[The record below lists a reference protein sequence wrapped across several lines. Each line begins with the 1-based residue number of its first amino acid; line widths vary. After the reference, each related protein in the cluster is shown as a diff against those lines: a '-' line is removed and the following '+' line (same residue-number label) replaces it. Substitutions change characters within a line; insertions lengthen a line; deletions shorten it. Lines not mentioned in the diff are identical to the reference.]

1 MALWAEAASGTG
13 SGLRGAIWTD
23 HEIKALIAV
32 WGEGNVQD
40 ELDGAV
46 RNKVVY
52 ERIAHKLQE
61 HGQYHRDW
69 KQCRDKIKNLKT
81 KYKEIKDNNGETG
94 RGRKSCKSFDE
105 MDRILGHRPTS
116 VLPVLFELS
125 LPGPSGA
132 AAQPQA
138 DSEVDEG
145 KQLLLNCHALY

>member
-1 MALWAEAASGTG
+1 M
-13 SGLRGAIWTD
+13 
-23 HEIKALIAV
+23 
-32 WGEGNVQD
+32 QD

-69 KQCRDKIKNLKT
+69 KQCRDKIKNLKI
-81 KYKEIKDNNGETG
+81 EIKDSNGGTG
-94 RGRKSCKSFDE
+94 GRRSKFFDK

-116 VLPVLFELS
+116 VPPALFELS

-138 DSEVDEG
+138 NSKVEIVG
-145 KQLLLNCHALY
+145 K